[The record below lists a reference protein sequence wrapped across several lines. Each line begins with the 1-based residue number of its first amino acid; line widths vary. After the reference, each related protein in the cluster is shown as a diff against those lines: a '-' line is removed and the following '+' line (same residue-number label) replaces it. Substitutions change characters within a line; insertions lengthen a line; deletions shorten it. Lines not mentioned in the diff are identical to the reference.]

1 MRIIEAVYFIF
12 FLPLSAIE
20 NTELSNLI
28 MTTSYISVFSLINVL
43 YFSLFYMVKSKH
55 EKWQQDIKL
64 KGYWV
69 EVPTVKNEY
78 EGLIN

>member
-1 MRIIEAVYFIF
+1 MRVVEAVYFIF

-28 MTTSYISVFSLINVL
+28 LTTSYT
-43 YFSLFYMVKSKH
+43 SLFALLNIFYFMFFFMLKNKCQ
-55 EKWQQDIKL
+55 KWQQDIRL

-69 EVPTVKNEY
+69 EVPLVKNE
-78 EGLIN
+78 